1 MTQSSDAIVYRVAR
15 RHKSAFF
22 QRVSLLESFSFGRDR
37 LVFCAEM
44 SDSETSTPA
53 GTSQG
58 TPTRVTQWSRK
69 RAKLEQVA
77 RMRSWRWKRAPSPA
91 ATSSHSET
99 SLPPVSSPVSTASL
113 SSVPS
118 VPVTP
123 TTRPLSRQTPLASA
137 ESLPGLHSLHLARCA
152 LVAQAAAKGGSCK
165 NATRDQ
171 DFGHRSEEE
180 PLSDTSSKDDNSP
193 QEIFDDWM
201 VSLRRDQRQ
210 MLSVILME
218 HRLNLNVKQAATE
231 AGSVVGFNKKTVRR
245 YRNEKH
251 RSANPRRSH
260 FHACY
265 SSSFVNYKLVAGYSF
280 QSFWLGTGSTH

>member
-1 MTQSSDAIVYRVAR
+1 MAQSSDTIVYRVACR
-15 RHKSAFF
+15 RNSAFF
-22 QRVSLLESFSFGRDR
+22 QRVSLLESFTFGRDQ
-37 LVFCAEM
+37 LVYCAEM

-99 SLPPVSSPVSTASL
+99 SLPPVSSPASTASL

-137 ESLPGLHSLHLARCA
+137 EPLPGLSRLCESTLRDHSSPRFLSSGSYNHSYSCFTNHSLHLARCA

-180 PLSDTSSKDDNSP
+180 PLSDTSSEDDISP
-193 QEIFDDWM
+193 Q
-201 VSLRRDQRQ
+201 
-210 MLSVILME
+210 
-218 HRLNLNVKQAATE
+218 
-231 AGSVVGFNKKTVRR
+231 
-245 YRNEKH
+245 
-251 RSANPRRSH
+251 
-260 FHACY
+260 
-265 SSSFVNYKLVAGYSF
+265 
-280 QSFWLGTGSTH
+280 